1 MAKQRQGYK
10 KDGHF
15 FVWCKDHYEEVN
27 ENVYR
32 VIMQDVWKEEKRKQR
47 MVKCRNANG
56 SRCTGNC
63 EMCSADPSGSPVSL
77 ERLQEESGYEPA
89 DSTNFQDAVEL
100 AITLDSLF
108 DQLKGMVPDG
118 KRIADMI
125 INSELEKDVAK
136 ELGIPKTTLNSRKK
150 KVLSFLQE
158 NLIDFIR

>member
-1 MAKQRQGYK
+1 MKRKEGYK
-10 KDGHF
+10 KDGRYYI
-15 FVWCKDHYEEVN
+15 WCRDHYEEVS
-27 ENVYR
+27 EEIYY
-32 VIMQDVWKEEKRKQR
+32 IMMRDVWKEEKRKQR
-47 MVKCRNANG
+47 MVRCRDANG
-56 SRCTGNC
+56 IRCNGNC
-63 EMCSADPSGSPVSL
+63 EMCGADPSGSPVSL

-108 DQLKGMVPDG
+108 DQLKGMFPDG

-125 INSELEKDVAK
+125 INSEMEKDVAK
-136 ELGIPKTTLNSRKK
+136 QLGIPKSTLNFRQK